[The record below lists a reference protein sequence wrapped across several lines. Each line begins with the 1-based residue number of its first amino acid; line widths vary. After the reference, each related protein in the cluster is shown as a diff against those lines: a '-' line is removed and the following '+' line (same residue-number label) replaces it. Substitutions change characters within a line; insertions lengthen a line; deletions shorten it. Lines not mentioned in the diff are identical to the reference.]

1 MIHWKTVFRL
11 RVRNRGIVPGLA
23 HAVLSVAFRR
33 STRIVPVQHGDPLPK
48 GGPPARRRVVPRGDR
63 IVTIT
68 IDQHLASEMFLM
80 LLLLL
85 LSLLLSLLG
94 VFQLLLFFFFRHANV
109 SKSLGR
115 FVYRPLFAN
124 LPVESAI
131 VLFQKPPG
139 ATGLSLLDGGHDLLD
154 DFQLGTLGSHPI
166 VRVVLLE
173 QLVEEDVARVEP
185 NPLAPPAQDVPVC
198 GGKDLGVGVGMRS
211 RFRFRC
217 QCQCRFR
224 FRFRC
229 RCRIRI
235 RIRVFLDER
244 EFGSCDSRHVCG
256 SMIVWMSMHNRR

>member
-23 HAVLSVAFRR
+23 DAVLSVAFRR
-33 STRIVPVQHGDPLPK
+33 NTRIVPVQHGDPLPK
-48 GGPPARRRVVPRGDR
+48 GGPPARRRVVPPGDR

-80 LLLLL
+80 LLLL
-85 LSLLLSLLG
+85 SLLLSLVG
-94 VFQLLLFFFFRHANV
+94 VFQLLLLFFFRHANV

-115 FVYRPLFAN
+115 FIYRPLFAN

-131 VLFQKPPG
+131 VLFQKSPG

-166 VRVVLLE
+166 FRVVLLE

-198 GGKDLGVGVGMRS
+198 WGKDLGVGVGMRS
-211 RFRFRC
+211 RCRF
-217 QCQCRFR
+217 QCRI
-224 FRFRC
+224 
-229 RCRIRI
+229 RIRI